1 MTSNTINNMS
11 NIQKY
16 LMCVAF
22 RLMIGLDVISFTLE
36 EKKLILTTTNTKTN
50 MPFNTSSDI

>member
-11 NIQKY
+11 NIQQN

-22 RLMIGLDVISFTLE
+22 RLMIGLDVVSFTFE
-36 EKKLILTTTNTKTN
+36 EKKINDN
-50 MPFNTSSDI
+50 